1 MLSTDFNASNG
12 SNSHCSAKRVVFT
25 MGGKGGVGKTGVS
38 LALADW
44 YDARQIPFVPLD
56 LDFENKAVGSLQH
69 YFPDAKKLKIHTDA
83 GLDVFLTILADSNA
97 DIILADMGGGAGE
110 VTHQWFQFMH
120 DDLSSL
126 GISFTA
132 VGIITP
138 DPASVES
145 VLTWAS
151 NLQHH
156 VQYLIIQNSNSPN
169 PDFTYWEKSNEA
181 KVFRD
186 SLRPTILPMEFRLP
200 ELERIARQQ
209 GLSLRR
215 IGSKSAPVAHQIQIA
230 HVIRAQ
236 RYTQRFAAL
245 LDTAESLLLPVSQ
258 PA

>member
-1 MLSTDFNASNG
+1 MLTNDLNISEG
-12 SNSHCSAKRVVFT
+12 SNPHFCGKRFVFT
-25 MGGKGGVGKTGVS
+25 MGGKGGFGKTGVS

-56 LDFENKAVGSLQH
+56 LDFENKAVGSLKH
-69 YFPDAKKLKIHTDA
+69 YFPDAQKIKIHTHA
-83 GLDVFLTILADSNA
+83 GLDVFLTILADSPA

-120 DDLSSL
+120 DDLSAL

-132 VGIITP
+132 IGVITP

-151 NLQHH
+151 NLQDH
-156 VQYLIIQNSNSPN
+156 VRYLIVENSNSPN
-169 PDFTYWEKSNEA
+169 PDFTYWRQSKEA
-181 KVFRD
+181 QVFRD
-186 SLRPTILPMEFRLP
+186 SFHPTILPMEFRLP

-209 GLSLRR
+209 GVTLRR
-215 IGSKSAPVAHQIQIA
+215 IGSRSASIAQQIQIA

-245 LDTAESLLLPVSQ
+245 LDTAENLLLPVSQ
-258 PA
+258 LV